1 MTQSGLAKASGVSHP
16 QIARYERGESNP
28 RMTALVKLAKA
39 LGVPVSKLTHEDE
52 EPDSFEMKLSIGSD
66 EWSMSVPQQLVDEL
80 NEIHRRLGGDETSYQ
95 VVLMMIGVH
104 HKEGKVD
111 RAWIESMYRLS
122 MKAAEEWPRV
132 DTNSAN

>member
-52 EPDSFEMKLSIGSD
+52 EPDSLEMKLSIGGD
-66 EWSMSVPQQLVDEL
+66 EWSMSVPQRLVAEL
-80 NEIHRRLGGDETSYQ
+80 DEIHRRLGGDETSYQ

-104 HKEGKVD
+104 YKEERVD

-122 MKAAEEWPRV
+122 MEAAKEWPPN
-132 DTNSAN
+132 DTNSVD